1 LGSTHRIGSSLSNIT
16 VIAHRGA
23 SGERPEHTLASY
35 GLAIDEGADY
45 IEPDLVMTRDRV
57 LIARHENEISG
68 TTDVARHPEF
78 AERRRTQIIDGE
90 QMSGWFTE
98 DFTLSEIKSLRAR
111 ERLADLR
118 PQNRQFDGQ
127 FTVPTFD
134 EIMQLIMRANGHAG
148 RNRPIGVYPE
158 TKHPA
163 HFAGIGL
170 PLELALLDTLQRY
183 QYAKP
188 GSPVFIQSFDAR
200 NLRQLRSMTKLP
212 LVQLLEHELGD
223 LEAVAKHA
231 DAIGIAKALA
241 TPDAVR
247 AAHAAGLKVHVW
259 TFRAENEFLPGDL
272 KVGDAPAAH
281 GNLDAEI
288 HRYLDRGIDGFF
300 VDFPAIGVSARD
312 AYISALQ
319 ALHQPLT
326 ATNLPGNNS
335 QGR

>member
-1 LGSTHRIGSSLSNIT
+1 VSSIT

-45 IEPDLVMTRDRV
+45 IEPDLVMTRDGV
-57 LIARHENEISG
+57 LIARHENEIGG
-68 TTDVARHPEF
+68 TTDVAEHPEF
-78 AERRRTQIIDGE
+78 AARRRTQTIDGE
-90 QMSGWFTE
+90 TMTGWFTE
-98 DFTLSEIKSLRAR
+98 DFTLSEIKTLRAR
-111 ERLADLR
+111 ERLAELR
-118 PQNRQFDGQ
+118 PQNRQFDGR

-134 EIMQLIMRANGHAG
+134 EIMQLVLRANSQTG

-170 PLELALLDTLQRY
+170 PLELALLDALRRH

-188 GSPVFIQSFDAR
+188 DSPVFIQSFDPR
-200 NLRQLRSMTKLP
+200 NLQQLRAMTRLP
-212 LVQLLEHELGD
+212 LVQLLEDAVGD
-223 LEAVAKHA
+223 PNLIARYA

-241 TPDAVR
+241 TPEAIQ
-247 AAHAAGLKVHVW
+247 AAHAANLQVHVW

-272 KVGDAPAAH
+272 QVGGDRGAH
-281 GNLDAEI
+281 GNLEAEI
-288 HRYLDRGIDGFF
+288 RRYLDRGIDGFF
-300 VDFPAIGVSARD
+300 VDFPAIGVRVRD

-319 ALHQPLT
+319 PLHQP
-326 ATNLPGNNS
+326 
-335 QGR
+335 